1 MKPFAIIA
9 LSWFACMAVAG
20 MGCVAIFGWPD
31 AHLPVEVL
39 KLPRKSFGFRD
50 EALRAIF
57 ETRNLAKAG
66 SPLLLILGASA
77 SQEAYPPAVL
87 QPLLPGFSVNN
98 IAVGGANMTETDQV
112 LDLALKSARPAGLRG
127 SELVLGLSY
136 PVFVRDAR
144 RWTHPDF
151 VGAEMIERGELV
163 SDIVKEATR
172 CPPVLDPCHPVFR
185 LTPAPVSESVRGCL
199 ATLLPL
205 LPRITVHPADRVLRS
220 RHWRHKLPARG
231 DTAAPAASPTREFD
245 ARRQFQQ
252 MDWLTD
258 YMGEKGNRMPEEQ
271 FAVLQRVIAKA
282 RAVGMRVTAVSLP
295 LPTWHKSG
303 SPYHGAYDA
312 ALRGAMCQW
321 AGDPGVRLVD
331 LSSSASDASFRDSC
345 HPRPEAAAAWS
356 AALAVAIKER

>member
-1 MKPFAIIA
+1 MKAFAIIA
-9 LSWFACMAVAG
+9 LSWFACMAAAAL
-20 MGCVAIFGWPD
+20 GCVAIFGWPD

-39 KLPRKSFGFRD
+39 TLPRTSFRD

-57 ETRNLAKAG
+57 ETRTLAKSG
-66 SPLLLILGASA
+66 RPLLLILGASA
-77 SQEAYPPAVL
+77 AQEGYRPAVL
-87 QPLLPGFSVNN
+87 QPLLPGYSVNN
-98 IAVGGANMTETDQV
+98 LSMGGANVTEMDQV
-112 LDLALKSARPAGLRG
+112 LELALKSARPAALRG
-127 SELVLGLSY
+127 SELVLGLSF

-151 VGAEMIERGELV
+151 VRAEMIERGELV

-172 CPPVLDPCHPVFR
+172 CPPLLDPCNPVFR
-185 LTPAPVSESVRGCL
+185 LTPAPVSESLRGYL
-199 ATLLPL
+199 AILLPL
-205 LPRITVHPADRVLRS
+205 LPRITAHPADRLLAS
-220 RHWRHKLPARG
+220 WRWRFKLPARVN
-231 DTAAPAASPTREFD
+231 TAAPAAVPAREFD
-245 ARRQFQQ
+245 ERRQMQQQ
-252 MDWLTD
+252 MNWLND

-271 FAVLQRVIAKA
+271 FAVLQRIIAKA

-303 SPYHGAYDA
+303 SPYHGAYEE
-312 ALRGAMCQW
+312 ALQEAMCEW

-356 AALAVAIKER
+356 AALAEAIKER

>member
-9 LSWFACMAVAG
+9 LSWFACMAAAG

-39 KLPRKSFGFRD
+39 TLPRTSFRD

-57 ETRNLAKAG
+57 KTRTLATSG
-66 SPLLLILGASA
+66 RPLLLILGASA
-77 SQEAYPPAVL
+77 AQEGYRPAVL
-87 QPLLPGFSVNN
+87 QPLLPGYSVNN
-98 IAVGGANMTETDQV
+98 LCMGGANVTEMDQV
-112 LDLALKSARPAGLRG
+112 LDLALKSARPAALRG
-127 SELVLGLSY
+127 SELVLGLSF

-144 RWTHPDF
+144 RWTNPDF
-151 VGAEMIERGELV
+151 VGAEMTERGVLV

-172 CPPVLDPCHPVFR
+172 CPPLLDPCNPVFR
-185 LTPAPVSESVRGCL
+185 RTPAPVSATLRGCL

-205 LPRITVHPADRVLRS
+205 LLGITDHPADRVLAS
-220 RHWRHKLPARG
+220 WRWRYRLPTHRDTAPPTAALARG
-231 DTAAPAASPTREFD
+231 DAA
-245 ARRQFQQ
+245 RQQDI
-252 MDWLTD
+252 DWLID
-258 YMGEKGNRMPEEQ
+258 YMGETGNRMPEEQ

-282 RAVGMRVTAVSLP
+282 RAVGMRVTAVSVP

-303 SPYHGAYDA
+303 SPYHGAYEA
-312 ALRGAMCQW
+312 ALRKAMGEW

-331 LSSSASDASFRDSC
+331 LSSSASDASFRDTC

-356 AALAVAIKER
+356 AALAAAIKER